1 MHQSDLVFLVTKIMH
16 THPGTAEY
24 FGGNLSD
31 PQLVARVALDS
42 MPDLAL
48 YITEIMKSSLNP
60 QQATHIATAANA
72 YSEMEAALNKLAA
85 T

>member
-1 MHQSDLVFLVTKIMH
+1 VHQSDLVFTATTIMH

-24 FGGNLSD
+24 FGGNLSE

-48 YITEIMKSSLNP
+48 YIEELMRSSLNP